1 MVKSQ
6 NIFCNGDLNILKIM
20 NRLITSIIL
29 CIVATAATAQS
40 KAGIEVSYRYSHPVQ
55 TMRSAEPDVT
65 NQYILHTDG
74 CQSKFY
80 SPKTEYIDSI
90 ESTPEGFEKFNTFK
104 RICYEKKQSDLIPR
118 FDGSFYVAKS
128 GDNDK
133 MITFDIASATKFRWE
148 EPMPNIEW
156 ITTDSTVN
164 ILGYECFMATADFH
178 GRKWT
183 AWFAPEIPVSDGP
196 WKLCGLPG
204 IILRA
209 ECDGGQY
216 SFIADGIQQKQ
227 NLEYHIYGEE
237 NWEPIKREEFWLL
250 RRECLE
256 NPSRNRGSGSH
267 IIVYKGINYTKYLP
281 KEIVDYIETD
291 Y

>member
-1 MVKSQ
+1 MMC
-6 NIFCNGDLNILKIM
+6 FAA
-20 NRLITSIIL
+20 IT
-29 CIVATAATAQS
+29 AMAQG
-40 KAGIEVSYRYSHPVQ
+40 KVGIEVSYRYSHPVQ

-65 NQYILHTDG
+65 NQYILLTDG
-74 CQSKFY
+74 SQSKFY

-118 FDGSFYVAKS
+118 VDGSFYIVKN
-128 GDNDK
+128 GDHDR
-133 MITFDIASATKFRWE
+133 MLTFDIASATRFRWE
-148 EPMPNIEW
+148 ESIPHIGW
-156 ITTDSTVN
+156 TTTDSTIN

-204 IILRA
+204 IILKA
-209 ECDGGQY
+209 ECDSGQY
-216 SFIADGIQQKQ
+216 SFVADGIRNKQ
-227 NLEYHIYGEE
+227 NPEYRIYGEE

-256 NPSRNRGSGSH
+256 NPSRNRGTASN
-267 IIVYKGINYTKYLP
+267 IVVYKGVNYAEHLP

>member
-1 MVKSQ
+1 MKHT
-6 NIFCNGDLNILKIM
+6 
-20 NRLITSIIL
+20 ITAL
-29 CIVATAATAQS
+29 FMCLVAIAANAQQM
-40 KAGIEVSYRYSHPVQ
+40 ADIEVSYKYSHPVQ

-65 NQYILHTDG
+65 NQYILLMNG
-74 CQSKFY
+74 SRSKFY

-104 RICYEKKQSDLIPR
+104 RICYEKKQSDQIPR
-118 FDGSFYVAKS
+118 VDGSFYITKS
-128 GDNDK
+128 RSDDK
-133 MITFDIASATKFRWE
+133 MLTYDIASATKFRWE
-148 EPMPNIEW
+148 ERMPQIEW
-156 ITTDSTVN
+156 NVTDSTMN
-164 ILGYECFMATADFH
+164 LIGYECIMATADYH

-183 AWFAPEIPVSDGP
+183 AWFAPELPVNDGP

-204 IILRA
+204 FILQA

-216 SFIADGIQQKQ
+216 RFVADGIQKAH
-227 NLEYHIYGEE
+227 NPEYRIYGKE
-237 NWEPIKREEFWLL
+237 NWESIKREEFWRL

-256 NPSRNRGSGSH
+256 NPSRSTGVGN
-267 IIVYKGINYTKYLP
+267 IIVYNGINYTKYLP

>member
-1 MVKSQ
+1 MIAAMAQAKS
-6 NIFCNGDLNILKIM
+6 
-20 NRLITSIIL
+20 
-29 CIVATAATAQS
+29 
-40 KAGIEVSYRYSHPVQ
+40 GIKVGYRYSHPVQ
-55 TMRSAEPDVT
+55 TMRSEKADVT
-65 NQYILHTDG
+65 NQYILVTDG
-74 CQSKFY
+74 SQSKFY

-104 RICYEKKQSDLIPR
+104 RICYEKKQSDQIPR
-118 FDGSFYVAKS
+118 GDGSFYVTKS
-128 GDNDK
+128 RYNDK
-133 MITFDIASATKFRWE
+133 VITFDIASATKFRWE
-148 EPMPNIEW
+148 EPIPHIDW
-156 ITTDSTVN
+156 ITTDSTMN
-164 ILGYECFMATADFH
+164 IVGYECFMATADFH

-204 IILRA
+204 IILKA

-216 SFIADGIQQKQ
+216 SFVADGIEQIQ
-227 NLEYHIYGEE
+227 NPEYGLYGAE
-237 NWEPIKREEFWLL
+237 NWEPIKREEFWSL

-256 NPSRNRGSGSH
+256 NPSRNRGAGGNT
-267 IIVYKGINYTKYLP
+267 IVYKGINYTKYLP

>member
-1 MVKSQ
+1 MKS
-6 NIFCNGDLNILKIM
+6 IRISMALLMCLM
-20 NRLITSIIL
+20 AT
-29 CIVATAATAQS
+29 VAIARTGAD
-40 KAGIEVSYRYSHPVQ
+40 IEVSYRYSHPVQ
-55 TMRSAEPDVT
+55 TMRNAEPDVT
-65 NQYILHTDG
+65 NQYILLTDG
-74 CQSKFY
+74 NHSKFY

-104 RICYEKKQSDLIPR
+104 RICYEKKQSDQIPR
-118 FDGSFYVAKS
+118 VDGSFYITKS
-128 GDNDK
+128 NNDEK
-133 MITFDIASATKFRWE
+133 IHT
-148 EPMPNIEW
+148 
-156 ITTDSTVN
+156 
-164 ILGYECFMATADFH
+164 YECFMATADYH

-204 IILRA
+204 IILQA

-216 SFIADGIQQKQ
+216 RFVADGIQQAR
-227 NLEYHIYGEE
+227 NPEYRIYGKEK
-237 NWEPIKREEFWLL
+237 WEPIKREEFWLL

-256 NPSRNRGSGSH
+256 NPSRNRGVAGYT
-267 IIVYKGINYTKYLP
+267 IVYNGMNYTKYLP